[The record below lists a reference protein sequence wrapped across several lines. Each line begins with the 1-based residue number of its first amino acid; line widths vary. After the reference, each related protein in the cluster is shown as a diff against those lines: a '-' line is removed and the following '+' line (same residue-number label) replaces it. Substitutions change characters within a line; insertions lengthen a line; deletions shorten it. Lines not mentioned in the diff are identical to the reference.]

1 MIVISHDVV
10 WGIAQ
15 PLYVYAPY
23 AMYSFICICEYCRVE
38 GRMIYEMVVPAD
50 PSAALAS
57 SNNPKFFIHP
67 QILRSTCRTL
77 ASSVSR
83 SIPQHARDSPH
94 AESSLSLS
102 WPEHPCSLHISAEL
116 QPVRI
121 DWRVDWEL
129 ARGRDEDPGVDG
141 AGKGRFWDP
150 STDVV
155 QGTSTRSTLER
166 SRATNDVMLKS
177 YSIGLTNHAPRRFA
191 SGAAVPIARG
201 PENTRDG
208 TLLKNGAFFLLISF
222 LIYRT
227 AP

>member
-155 QGTSTRSTLER
+155 QG
-166 SRATNDVMLKS
+166 
-177 YSIGLTNHAPRRFA
+177 LTNHAPRRFA